1 MKTILKWNQLL
12 FVSDEASFASQQP
25 LTVVWDEENNQQN
38 WYAGLF
44 LDQNDGD
51 WFGLIIYKVFQ
62 RVMIVTRN
70 NHD

>member
-1 MKTILKWNQLL
+1 MIRSWRFFMKKILKWNQLKL
-12 FVSDEASFASQQP
+12 QNE
-25 LTVVWDEENNQQN
+25 QN

-62 RVMIVTRN
+62 RVMTVTRN
-70 NHD
+70 NRD

>member
-1 MKTILKWNQLL
+1 MKTILKWNHLM

-70 NHD
+70 NRD